1 MRRNETQYNQP
12 PRQRK
17 FGSFF
22 GRLLRR
28 ILLLVVAGAALYGW
42 SVYSRLDVVLR
53 GPSPAARDKLA
64 LSLMDNVKTAWI
76 PGFFLDAETMA
87 QMGTYAPGED
97 PLARPQET
105 LPIRMEL
112 PEDVAE
118 DEWADCPDGIRI
130 EKIAGE
136 TYKAYA
142 MFIKDPSRVY
152 LGLSNEKLSS
162 SVPGKRINEA
172 MEAEGAVAAINS
184 GAFYDDGT
192 SDLVVGATPQG
203 LVYSGGVCAWKSGTP
218 PSKGFAGFNK
228 DNVLIVKNQNIKEEE
243 AEALNIRDGCC
254 FGPALIIDGK
264 PNEDAYDQLPGR
276 NPRTAIGQR
285 EDGTVIF
292 LCIDGRQAASVG
304 GTVQDTVELMQRLGA
319 VNACNMDGGSSTVMM
334 YKDTLGRYG
343 EAQKAYMV
351 NSYSQLQAQPRRMPD
366 YWMVRPQKEG

>member
-1 MRRNETQYNQP
+1 MRRNEMQYNEP
-12 PRQRK
+12 PRQRR
-17 FGSFF
+17 FGGFF

-28 ILLLVVAGAALYGW
+28 TLLLVIAGVTLYGW
-42 SVYSRLDVVLR
+42 SIYGQLDMILR

-64 LSLMDNVKTAWI
+64 IALMDDEKTAWL
-76 PGFFLDAETMA
+76 PGFFMDEGTVAEL
-87 QMGTYAPGED
+87 GYHAPEED
-97 PLARPQET
+97 PAENPKET

-112 PEDVAE
+112 PEDVVE
-118 DEWADCPDGIRI
+118 DEWADSPDGIRI

-142 MFIKDPSRVY
+142 MLIKDPSRVY

-228 DNVLIVKNQNIKEEE
+228 DNVLIVKDRNIKEEE

-254 FGPALIIDGK
+254 FGPALMIDGQ
-264 PNEDAYDQLPGR
+264 PNEAAYDQLPGR

-304 GTVQDTVELMQRLGA
+304 ATIRDTVELMQKLGA

-334 YKDTLGRYG
+334 YQDTLGRYG

>member
-1 MRRNETQYNQP
+1 MRRNEMQYNEP

-17 FGSFF
+17 FGGFF

-28 ILLLVVAGAALYGW
+28 TLLLVIAGVALYGW
-42 SVYSRLDVVLR
+42 SIYGQLDMILR

-64 LSLMDNVKTAWI
+64 IALMDDEKTAWI
-76 PGFFLDAETMA
+76 PGVFLDEETVAE
-87 QMGTYAPGED
+87 MGSYAPGED
-97 PLARPQET
+97 PVEQPEET
-105 LPIRMEL
+105 LPIQMEL
-112 PEDVAE
+112 PEDVVE

-130 EKIAGE
+130 EKIPGE

-254 FGPALIIDGK
+254 FGPALIIDGQ

-304 GTVQDTVELMQRLGA
+304 GTVRDTVELMQRLGA

-334 YKDTLGRYG
+334 YQDTLGRYG